1 MKFILT
7 NNNHQP
13 SRAFIELV
21 EKSMEPLREVLHIDE
36 AHVRLE
42 HHSEA
47 SPAFRI
53 TAHLV
58 TPGPDVFGEA
68 ADHTF
73 RASLTKLIAELEARI
88 DHRHRKRERRAKSH
102 FKTPAPTRRN
112 TAARR

>member
-7 NNNHQP
+7 NSNHQP
-13 SRAFIELV
+13 SAAFAELV
-21 EKSMEPLREVLHIDE
+21 AASMEALREDLNIDE

-42 HHSEA
+42 HHSES

-68 ADHTF
+68 VDHTL
-73 RASLTKLIAELEARI
+73 RAALTKLVAELESRI
-88 DHRHRKRERRAKSH
+88 DHRHQKRERRAKSH
-102 FKTPAPTRRN
+102 FKTPAPTQLN
-112 TAARR
+112 TAAKR

>member
-7 NNNHQP
+7 NSNHQP
-13 SRAFIELV
+13 SAAFAELV
-21 EKSMEPLREVLHIDE
+21 EQSMESLREDLHIDE

-68 ADHTF
+68 VDHTL
-73 RASLTKLIAELEARI
+73 RAALTKLVTELESRI
-88 DHRHRKRERRAKSH
+88 DHRHQKRERRAKSH
-102 FKTPAPTRRN
+102 FKTSAPTQLN
-112 TAARR
+112 TAAKR